1 LDYQQSCHPDRS
13 EVEGPAVFPHGRNVI
28 DDRPEHTYYVYLAAS
43 RSHVLYCGVTN
54 NLRRRLEQHREGCIN
69 GFTADYKCTRLVW
82 FERFKDVNNAI
93 AREKQIK
100 RWRRE
105 KKIALIQQANP
116 TWADLY
122 ESWTNSA
129 ERRQHI
135 T

>member
-1 LDYQQSCHPDRS
+1 MS
-13 EVEGPAVFPHGRNVI
+13 
-28 DDRPEHTYYVYLAAS
+28 RPEHTYYVYLAAS